1 MPQFGLLRGSF
12 RPREAVV
19 QLRAYLRLRERLIE
33 YAEKIQHT
41 LVPGPTFNFHGHPQ
55 FQETGQGYAAA
66 VLLLLIILALTA
78 ISFWVLSD
86 RRRERA

>member
-1 MPQFGLLRGSF
+1 VLTQGGPNESTS
-12 RPREAVV
+12 
-19 QLRAYLRLRERLIE
+19 
-33 YAEKIQHT
+33 T
-41 LVPGPTFNFHGHPQ
+41 LVWFIWRRLFQ

-86 RRRERA
+86 RRRERRT